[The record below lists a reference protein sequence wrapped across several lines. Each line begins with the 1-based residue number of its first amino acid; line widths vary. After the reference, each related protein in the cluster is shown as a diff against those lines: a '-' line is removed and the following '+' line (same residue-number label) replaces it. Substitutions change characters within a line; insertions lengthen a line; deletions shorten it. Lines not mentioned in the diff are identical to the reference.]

1 MNHCD
6 HDQVLSVLRE
16 MQYELFLSIGHSA
29 QEGSFLQG
37 ISNKC
42 KASCMS
48 VCSKTINSAVVEFTQ
63 LWLCNFTVYSNASIV
78 TLNVIFS

>member
-48 VCSKTINSAVVEFTQ
+48 VCSKTINSAVVEFTHYGCATLQCTVMQVQ
-63 LWLCNFTVYSNASIV
+63 LL
-78 TLNVIFS
+78 